1 MWQQQRC
8 PSCARI
14 TGYKYRK
21 AACKLAL
28 AAPTEAPLLEIEA
41 PPTVVV
47 ALIVRSRKRA
57 PVVTPTCLGASP
69 GGRRRRARWPWTGG
83 NTHRRPGWARG
94 AAGL

>member
-1 MWQQQRC
+1 MVFLWFTFTNEGVPVNLQAAWKLCGDNACKCTLACGAGTKEECRMWQQQRC

-14 TGYKYRK
+14 TGYKCRK

-47 ALIVRSRKRA
+47 A
-57 PVVTPTCLGASP
+57 TFT
-69 GGRRRRARWPWTGG
+69 
-83 NTHRRPGWARG
+83 
-94 AAGL
+94 